1 MTARHPDGID
11 AIVLAA
17 GLSRRTAPRHK
28 LLARDADGIPMIAAT
43 VRRIQASRA
52 GRIVVVLG
60 HRSDEIR
67 DAIQSHVVSDRPSPG
82 FVIAPDHERGLSA
95 TLRSGIG
102 EAQAHGAAGAMICLG
117 DMPLIP
123 TELLDR
129 MIAAH
134 QAHHP
139 PAVVVMH
146 DGRRGNPVLWDR
158 RMFPSLLGLTGD
170 EGARGLLRQHEKDL
184 LRLPAGEEIHLDFD
198 TPDRLEQF
206 SRLSLPS

>member
-1 MTARHPDGID
+1 MTVRHPDGID

-28 LLARDADGIPMIAAT
+28 LLAHDADGIPMIATT
-43 VRRIQASRA
+43 VRRIQAGRA
-52 GRIVVVLG
+52 ERVIVVLG
-60 HRSDEIR
+60 HRADEIR
-67 DAIQSHVVSDRPSPG
+67 HAIQSHALSGRSAPS
-82 FVIAPDHERGLSA
+82 FVIASDHERGLSA
-95 TLRSGIG
+95 TLRAGIV
-102 EAQAHGAAGAMICLG
+102 EAQADGAAGALICLG

-123 TELLDR
+123 TALLDR

-139 PAVVVMH
+139 PAVVVTH
-146 DGRRGNPVLWDR
+146 GGRRGNPVLWDR

-170 EGARGLLRQHEKDL
+170 EGARGLLRQHERDL